1 MYFYK
6 INTSADRN
14 MRVLF
19 NRKFLLHNAETEAEG
34 AYRIKSFEGTSDDED
49 FDGEPFITL
58 VHTPQYME
66 IIKLACRKRE
76 LLAEVKLT
84 PESYEAA
91 KSAIGLTIMA
101 SIQGDFAVVRPP
113 GHHAGR
119 ERAAGFCLFNNI
131 AIAAQRLVNE
141 GKRVLIFDFDG
152 HHGDGTQSIFYDSD
166 QVFYA
171 STHQAFAYPFTG
183 FANETGVGKGEGY
196 TMNIPMISGNG
207 DKEFLDA
214 LAKIISAGQKFCP
227 DVVGIS
233 AGFDAY
239 FKDRLLGLKLTQKGY
254 YECGFRLRRAF
265 KNIFAVLEGG
275 YHEEIRE
282 CVNAFIDGVNVG
294 SRPIKNRFNEEMS
307 VG

>member
-1 MYFYK
+1 
-6 INTSADRN
+6 

-19 NRKFLLHNAETEAEG
+19 NKKFLLHNIHSDAEG
-34 AYRIKSFEGTSDDED
+34 AYRINSFSNGSEEDD
-49 FDGEPFITL
+49 FDGESYITL
-58 VHTPQYME
+58 VHTHQYYE
-66 IIKLACRKRE
+66 NIKKACQNNDM
-76 LLAEVKLT
+76 LAEINLT
-84 PESYEAA
+84 PESFEAA

-101 SIQGDFAVVRPP
+101 SVQGDFALVRPP

-131 AIAAQRLVNE
+131 AIAAQKLVNE

-166 QVFYA
+166 KVFYV

-183 FANETGVGKGEGY
+183 FPNETGTGPGEGY
-196 TMNIPMISGNG
+196 TLNIPMISGNG

-214 LAKIISAGQKFCP
+214 LNKVITAGQKFNP
-227 DVVGIS
+227 DVVGVS

-239 FKDRLLGLKLTQKGY
+239 YKDRLLGLKLTQKGF

-275 YHEEIRE
+275 YHEEVIE
-282 CVNAFIDGVNVG
+282 CVQTFVDGVNVG
-294 SRPIKNRFNEEMS
+294 SRPIRNRFDHEMS

>member
-1 MYFYK
+1 
-6 INTSADRN
+6 

-19 NRKFLLHNAETEAEG
+19 NKKFLLHNVHSEAEG
-34 AYRIKSFEGTSDDED
+34 AYRIKSFSNCSEEDD
-49 FDGEPFITL
+49 FDGEPYITL
-58 VHTPQYME
+58 VHTQQYYE
-66 IIKLACRKRE
+66 NIKKACQNNDM
-76 LLAEVKLT
+76 LAEVNLK
-84 PESYEAA
+84 PESFEAA

-101 SIQGDFAVVRPP
+101 SVQGDFALVRPP

-119 ERAAGFCLFNNI
+119 DRAAGFCLFNNI
-131 AIAAQRLVNE
+131 AIAAQKLVNE

-166 QVFYA
+166 KVFYT

-183 FANETGVGKGEGY
+183 FPNETGTGPGEGF
-196 TMNIPMISGNG
+196 TLNIPMISGNG

-214 LAKIISAGQKFCP
+214 LNKVITAGQKFNP

-239 FKDRLLGLKLTQKGY
+239 YKDRLLGLKLTQKGF

-265 KNIFAVLEGG
+265 KNLFAVLEGG
-275 YHEEIRE
+275 YHDEVIE
-282 CVNAFIDGVNVG
+282 CVQTFVDGVNVG
-294 SRPIKNRFNEEMS
+294 SRPIRNRFDHEMS